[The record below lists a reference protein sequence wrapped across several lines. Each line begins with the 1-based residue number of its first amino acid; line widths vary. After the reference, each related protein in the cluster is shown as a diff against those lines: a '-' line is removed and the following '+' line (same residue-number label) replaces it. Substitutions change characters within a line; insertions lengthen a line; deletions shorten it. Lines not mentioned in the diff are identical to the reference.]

1 MLHAR
6 ASVLTLCALT
16 ATQSPLPQTVPG
28 PVDPS
33 FVRVLEAAERGGG
46 PGVSWLEFCTSMSNH
61 RGRADLQLRACDCLA
76 QNGREIAPPDRSL
89 SPTALGPELVTA
101 VLGAMRSHRKNTRLV
116 EACLRCIAT
125 IGAQGELRL
134 LLFKHGGIRRI
145 LSEVDRHP
153 SDHGVQEA
161 GCAALSALAVSCDVA
176 AEIQS
181 AGGSK
186 KIIAAMERNKMHAGV
201 QFAGCKALR
210 NLAVSSSNR
219 QQIASNIWCLKS
231 VLDAMK
237 LHPLNER
244 VLEQACIAL
253 ANLTANQ
260 HASCC

>member
-116 EACLRCIAT
+116 EACLLE
-125 IGAQGELRL
+125 GARQ
-134 LLFKHGGIRRI
+134 
-145 LSEVDRHP
+145 
-153 SDHGVQEA
+153 A
-161 GCAALSALAVSCDVA
+161 DV
-176 AEIQS
+176 
-181 AGGSK
+181 
-186 KIIAAMERNKMHAGV
+186 
-201 QFAGCKALR
+201 
-210 NLAVSSSNR
+210 
-219 QQIASNIWCLKS
+219 
-231 VLDAMK
+231 VLDMPVLWAF
-237 LHPLNER
+237 HRGVR
-244 VLEQACIAL
+244 VRRPAVV
-253 ANLTANQ
+253 
-260 HASCC
+260 